1 MTGKSNDAVEIDIG
15 VIDEAEDVVAD
26 TAPADAVDEASD
38 EIATLP
44 RGATENADRSV
55 TVALDIPVTLT
66 IKNSKTGGQR
76 QETYEELRFHRLNG
90 AALTEIS
97 NANPS
102 VRSRVALAVSAR
114 MSKGIMNALFDRL
127 DAADIERCG
136 SVIEYFL
143 GSGRKTGQR

>member
-1 MTGKSNDAVEIDIG
+1 MTGKSKDAVEIDMG

-26 TAPADAVDEASD
+26 NAPADAVDEASD

-55 TVALDIPVTLT
+55 TVELDTPITLT

-76 QETYEELRFHRLNG
+76 QETYDQLKFHRLTG
-90 AALTEIS
+90 KDLTEIS
-97 NANPS
+97 NAAPG
-102 VRSRVALAVSAR
+102 VRDRVAFAVSAR
-114 MSKGIMNALFDRL
+114 MNKAIMNALFDRL

-136 SVIEYFL
+136 RVIQYFL
-143 GSGRKTGQR
+143 GSGQKTGRS